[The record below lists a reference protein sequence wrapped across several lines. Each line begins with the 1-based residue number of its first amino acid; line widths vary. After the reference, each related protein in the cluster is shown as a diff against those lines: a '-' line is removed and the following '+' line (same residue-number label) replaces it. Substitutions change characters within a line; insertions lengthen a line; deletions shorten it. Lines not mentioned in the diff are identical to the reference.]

1 VDNNLRSP
9 NSLAGTDL
17 QDGGTQQQI
26 QTLDIHVRL
35 ASRVEK
41 AVGGGKHPLRGNQG
55 SPAKLRLKRIR
66 FSRV

>member
-26 QTLDIHVRL
+26 QIWGIHVL
-35 ASRVEK
+35 FASRVEK
-41 AVGGGKHPLRGNQG
+41 AVGGGKHPLRGN
-55 SPAKLRLKRIR
+55 
-66 FSRV
+66 